1 MINNDFTKF
10 AISKGL
16 NRSVVEDYRK
26 ATNNIISPT
35 IIEERQ
41 MNAVTIDVF
50 SALIRE
56 RIIFLGTAI
65 DDDVA
70 NIVNSQLMYLNSLD
84 SETPVK
90 LFVNSGGG
98 VINSGLAIYDV
109 MNWVD
114 CGVETYVMGMAASMA
129 AVLASSGM
137 KGHRY
142 ALKNSRIMIHQPMM
156 GIEPGTQES
165 DIAIAYN
172 EIKKD
177 KELLLGILSENC
189 GKTIEELRADADR
202 DHWLTPSE
210 ALPGVYGEFGLI
222 DEIIIKKK

>member
-1 MINNDFTKF
+1 MNDFRKF
-10 AISKGL
+10 ALSNNVNGNTLDRYGKTL
-16 NRSVVEDYRK
+16 NS
-26 ATNNIISPT
+26 IISPT

-90 LFVNSGGG
+90 MFVNSPGGS
-98 VINSGLAIYDV
+98 IYDGLAIYDV

-114 CGVETYVMGMAASMA
+114 CGVETYVMGMAASMG

-137 KGHRY
+137 RDHRY

-156 GIEPGTQES
+156 GIAPGTQES

-189 GKTIEELRADADR
+189 GKTIEELRVDADR
-202 DHWLTPSE
+202 DHWLAPHE

-222 DEIIIKKK
+222 DEIITKKK

>member
-1 MINNDFTKF
+1 MNDFQKF
-10 AISKGL
+10 AISNNVNSNTL
-16 NRSVVEDYRK
+16 DSYSK
-26 ATNNIISPT
+26 AVNSIISPT

-56 RIIFLGTAI
+56 RIIFLGTGI
-65 DDDVA
+65 NDDVA

-84 SETPVK
+84 QETPVK
-90 LFVNSGGG
+90 MF
-98 VINSGLAIYDV
+98 INSPGGSVYDGLAIYDV
-109 MNWVD
+109 MNWVN
-114 CGVETYVMGMAASMA
+114 CGVETYVMGMAASMG

-137 KGHRY
+137 RDHRF

-156 GIEPGTQES
+156 GIPPGTQES

-172 EIKKD
+172 ELRKD
-177 KELLLGILSENC
+177 KELLLGILAENS
-189 GKTIEELRADADR
+189 GKSIEELREDADR
-202 DHWLTPSE
+202 DHWLSPSE

-222 DEIIIKKK
+222 DEIITKKNK

>member
-1 MINNDFTKF
+1 MNDFRKF
-10 AISKGL
+10 AVSNNVNGNTLDRYSKTL
-16 NRSVVEDYRK
+16 
-26 ATNNIISPT
+26 NNIISPT

-90 LFVNSGGG
+90 LFINSPGG

-109 MNWVD
+109 LNWVD
-114 CGVETYVMGMAASMA
+114 CGVETYVMGMAASMGS
-129 AVLASSGM
+129 VLSSSGM
-137 KGHRY
+137 RGHRY

-156 GIEPGTQES
+156 GIAPGTQES

-172 EIKKD
+172 EIRKD

-189 GKTIEELRADADR
+189 GKSIEELRADADR
-202 DHWLTPSE
+202 DHWLTPAE

-222 DEIIIKKK
+222 DEIITKKK

>member
-1 MINNDFTKF
+1 MNDFKKYAVSNNVNGNTLDRYTKT
-10 AISKGL
+10 L
-16 NRSVVEDYRK
+16 
-26 ATNNIISPT
+26 NNIISPT

-41 MNAVTIDVF
+41 LNAVTIDVF

-84 SETPVK
+84 SESPVK
-90 LFVNSGGG
+90 LFINSPGG

-114 CGVETYVMGMAASMA
+114 CGVETYIMGMAASMGS
-129 AVLASSGM
+129 VLSSSGM

-156 GIEPGTQES
+156 GIPPGTQES

-172 EIKKD
+172 EIRKD
-177 KELLLGILSENC
+177 KELLLGILAENS
-189 GKTIEELRADADR
+189 GKTIEELRVDADR
-202 DHWLTPSE
+202 DHWLTPAE

-222 DEIIIKKK
+222 DEIITKKK

>member
-1 MINNDFTKF
+1 MNDFRKF
-10 AISKGL
+10 AVSNNVNGNTLDCYTKKL
-16 NRSVVEDYRK
+16 NS
-26 ATNNIISPT
+26 IISPT

-84 SETPVK
+84 SETPIK
-90 LFVNSGGG
+90 LFINSPGG
-98 VINSGLAIYDV
+98 VITCGLAIYDV
-109 MNWVD
+109 LNWVD
-114 CGVETYVMGMAASMA
+114 CGVETYVMGMAASMGS
-129 AVLASSGM
+129 VLSSSGM

-156 GIEPGTQES
+156 GIPPGTQES

-172 EIKKD
+172 EIRKD

-202 DHWLTPSE
+202 DHWLTPAE

-222 DEIIIKKK
+222 DEIITKKK

>member
-1 MINNDFTKF
+1 MNDFRKF
-10 AISKGL
+10 AVSNNVNGNTLDRYSKTL
-16 NRSVVEDYRK
+16 NS
-26 ATNNIISPT
+26 IISPT

-156 GIEPGTQES
+156 GIAPGTQES

-222 DEIIIKKK
+222 DEVITKKK

>member
-1 MINNDFTKF
+1 MNDFRKF
-10 AISKGL
+10 AVSNNVNGNTLDRYSKTL
-16 NRSVVEDYRK
+16 NS
-26 ATNNIISPT
+26 IISPT

-142 ALKNSRIMIHQPMM
+142 ALKNSRIMIPTYDGNCTWNT
-156 GIEPGTQES
+156 GI
-165 DIAIAYN
+165 
-172 EIKKD
+172 
-177 KELLLGILSENC
+177 
-189 GKTIEELRADADR
+189 
-202 DHWLTPSE
+202 
-210 ALPGVYGEFGLI
+210 
-222 DEIIIKKK
+222 